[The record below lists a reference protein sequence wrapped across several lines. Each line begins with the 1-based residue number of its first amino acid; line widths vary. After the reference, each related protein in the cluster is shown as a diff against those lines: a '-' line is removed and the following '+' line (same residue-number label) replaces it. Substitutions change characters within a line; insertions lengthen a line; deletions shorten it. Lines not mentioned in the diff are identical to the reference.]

1 MSQPSSRAQSD
12 QEPHIK
18 RQKAEEAIEFIGAEQ
33 EISVKTASME
43 NEERQDE
50 VAGGNISATSKL
62 GAYSYTSQ
70 VASHKSIEDVLHGQ
84 VEVIGEGGAYRKS
97 AEYVLDGQ
105 VEAIGGGEDGIN
117 EVHLANTRFAEGV
130 GHVDCRPPYCK
141 DERREDICFLM
152 GPRGSGKTFYALKG
166 LSRIESTWM
175 SDEIERCF
183 TMYYKITNKSDLE
196 ASDGSHEFSTCKIE
210 EAIKTKLTA
219 KVGKVQRQLDM
230 RISLILDDA
239 TTAGDHVAELRNLC
253 KIYKILH
260 DLCRLPRL
268 IVVTTG
274 IDKFNFC
281 MGSGTAFPKFRMGQW
296 CLSSFQRALP
306 KWLPALSSNECEKLT
321 RIVESEPMYQ
331 RLLTNPRAAY
341 FLAHAVAT
349 YLDEDYVQQYMP
361 TVTLNVVTK
370 YIEASG
376 FCDLDSSSRRR
387 VARAIFKLLDDTS
400 KVVDEWHRNLEWPM
414 FATSESNWELD
425 DREFTMA
432 TSLIDYNVEREYG
445 EVTLVQGNHTVDI
458 SPAVTIVLF
467 FLIDVLGDLL
477 SNWSGFEILIAM
489 IELHHLVVKQT
500 GRDFTVR
507 LIKLK
512 KPFPPTVYR
521 ENLDVPI
528 LDKDYVYL
536 NGADAPFGDVLSFG
550 RFCRAKHET
559 NAEQLELDLQ
569 DELSKMGLVNGNS
582 NNNKACV
589 AITALMREWQ
599 KGSSHSMNEFAA
611 QGQTPQKEKDIFDQ
625 ARAEGALLQNKI
637 IEFNTNKEFSFSEEN
652 SRVTLSHGS
661 TTYTSED
668 PLPSRVDAVFY
679 TNACEFKI
687 KGIKGMEGAEAMIIS
702 PSDLVNH
709 LGDLDSEMDQWVK
722 QQIEGLRDGVFIRFV
737 FVSQA
742 FRG

>member
-1 MSQPSSRAQSD
+1 MHRMRCVGRRD
-12 QEPHIK
+12 
-18 RQKAEEAIEFIGAEQ
+18 
-33 EISVKTASME
+33 
-43 NEERQDE
+43 
-50 VAGGNISATSKL
+50 KL
-62 GAYSYTSQ
+62 CAYSYTSRLACQ
-70 VASHKSIEDVLHGQ
+70 KSIEDVLHGQ
-84 VEVIGEGGAYRKS
+84 IEVIGGDGAYRKS

-105 VEAIGGGEDGIN
+105 VEVIGGGEDGIN
-117 EVHLANTRFAEGV
+117 EVHLANTRFAKGV
-130 GHVDCRPPYCK
+130 GHVDCRPPYRK

-166 LSRIESTWM
+166 LSRRKSTLM

-219 KVGKVQRQLDM
+219 KVGKVQRKLDM

-274 IDKFNFC
+274 IDKFAFN

-306 KWLPALSSNECEKLT
+306 KWLPALRSNECEKLT

-349 YLDEDYVQQYMP
+349 YLNEDYVQQYMP
-361 TVTLNVVTK
+361 TVTMNVVTK

-425 DREFTMA
+425 DREFTVA
-432 TSLIDYNVEREYG
+432 TSLIDYNVERKNRK
-445 EVTLVQGNHTVDI
+445 VTLVQGNHTVDI

-477 SNWSGFEILIAM
+477 SKWSGFEILIAM

-500 GRDFTVR
+500 DRDFTVR

-512 KPFPPTVYR
+512 NPFPPPHYR
-521 ENLDVPI
+521 VNLDVPI
-528 LDKDYVYL
+528 LDKDCVYL

-550 RFCRAKHET
+550 RFCQAKHET

-569 DELSKMGLVNGNS
+569 DELSKMGLVNSN

-589 AITALMREWQ
+589 ATTALMQEWQ
-599 KGSSHSMNEFAA
+599 KGSSLSINEVAA

-625 ARAEGALLQNKI
+625 ARAEGALLQHKI
-637 IEFNTNKEFSFSEEN
+637 IEFDAYKKFRCRKEN

-687 KGIKGMEGAEAMIIS
+687 KGIKGMEGTEALIIS

-722 QQIEGLRDGVFIRFV
+722 QQIKGLRDSVFIRFV

-742 FRG
+742 FR

>member
-1 MSQPSSRAQSD
+1 MHRMPCVGR
-12 QEPHIK
+12 
-18 RQKAEEAIEFIGAEQ
+18 R
-33 EISVKTASME
+33 VK
-43 NEERQDE
+43 
-50 VAGGNISATSKL
+50 L
-62 GAYSYTSQ
+62 CAYSYTSRLACQ
-70 VASHKSIEDVLHGQ
+70 KSIEDVLHGQ
-84 VEVIGEGGAYRKS
+84 IEVIGGDGAYRKS
-97 AEYVLDGQ
+97 VEYVLDGQ
-105 VEAIGGGEDGIN
+105 VEVIGGGEDGIN
-117 EVHLANTRFAEGV
+117 EVQLANTRFAKGSCQV
-130 GHVDCRPPYCK
+130 AGRTYPYCK
-141 DERREDICFLM
+141 DERREDICFVM
-152 GPRGSGKTFYALKG
+152 GPRGSGKTLYALKG
-166 LSRIESTWM
+166 LSQVQST
-175 SDEIERCF
+175 DDKIERCF
-183 TMYYKITNKSDLE
+183 TMYYKVTNKSDLE
-196 ASDGSHEFSTCKIE
+196 ARDGSHQFSTCKIE

-219 KVGKVQRQLDM
+219 KVGKAQQILDM

-239 TTAGDHVAELRNLC
+239 TTAGDHIAKLGNLC
-253 KIYKILH
+253 KIYKILCG
-260 DLCRLPRL
+260 LCTLPRL

-281 MGSGTAFPKFRMGQW
+281 MGSGTAFPKYRMRQW
-296 CLSSFQRALP
+296 RLSSFETALP
-306 KWLPALSSNECEKLT
+306 QWLPALSSNECEKLT

-349 YLDEDYVQQYMP
+349 YLNEDYVQQYMP

-400 KVVDEWHRNLEWPM
+400 KVVDKWHRNLEWPM

-425 DREFTMA
+425 DKEFTMA
-432 TSLIDYNVEREYG
+432 TSLINYNVERKYG
-445 EVTLVQGNHTVDI
+445 EVTLVQGNHTVDV

-569 DELSKMGLVNGNS
+569 DELAKMGLVNGNS
-582 NNNKACV
+582 NNNNKACV

-599 KGSSHSMNEFAA
+599 KGSSHSMNEIAA
-611 QGQTPQKEKDIFDQ
+611 QGQTPQKEKDIVDQ

-637 IEFNTNKEFSFSEEN
+637 NEFNTNKEFRCSEEN
-652 SRVTLSHGS
+652 SRVTLSHGR

-687 KGIKGMEGAEAMIIS
+687 KGIKGMEGAETMIIS

-709 LGDLDSEMDQWVK
+709 LGDLNSEMDQWVK
-722 QQIEGLRDGVFIRFV
+722 QQIKGLRDGVSIRFV

>member
-1 MSQPSSRAQSD
+1 MHRMRCVGRRDKLRAY
-12 QEPHIK
+12 
-18 RQKAEEAIEFIGAEQ
+18 F
-33 EISVKTASME
+33 
-43 NEERQDE
+43 
-50 VAGGNISATSKL
+50 
-62 GAYSYTSQ
+62 YTSRLACQ
-70 VASHKSIEDVLHGQ
+70 KSIEDVLNGQ

-97 AEYVLDGQ
+97 VEYVLDGQ

-117 EVHLANTRFAEGV
+117 EVQLANTRFAKGACQV
-130 GHVDCRPPYCK
+130 AGRSYCY
-141 DERREDICFLM
+141 DERREDICFVM

-166 LSRIESTWM
+166 LSQVPSTYY
-175 SDEIERCF
+175 ENERCF
-183 TMYYKITNKSDLE
+183 TLYYKITNKCDLE
-196 ASDGSHEFSTCKIE
+196 ARDGSHKFSTYKIE

-219 KVGKVQRQLDM
+219 KVGKVQRKLDM

-239 TTAGDHVAELRNLC
+239 TTAGDHIGKLGNLC
-253 KIYKILH
+253 RIYEILRG
-260 DLCRLPRL
+260 LCTLPRL
-268 IVVTTG
+268 IVVATG

-281 MGSGTAFPKFRMGQW
+281 MGSGTAFPKYRMRQW
-296 CLSSFQRALP
+296 RLSSFETALP
-306 KWLPALSSNECEKLT
+306 QWLPALSSNKCEKLT

-341 FLAHAVAT
+341 FLAQAVAT

-370 YIEASG
+370 YLEASG
-376 FCDLDSSSRRR
+376 FCGLDSSSRRR

-400 KVVDEWHRNLEWPM
+400 RVVDRWHRNLEWPM

-425 DREFTMA
+425 DKEFNMA

-445 EVTLVQGNHTVDI
+445 QVTLVQGNHTVDV

-477 SNWSGFEILIAM
+477 SKWSGFEILIAM

-500 GRDFTVR
+500 DRDFTVR

-512 KPFPPTVYR
+512 NPFPPPHYR
-521 ENLDVPI
+521 VNLDVPI
-528 LDKDYVYL
+528 LDKDCVYL

-550 RFCRAKHET
+550 RFCQAKHET

-569 DELSKMGLVNGNS
+569 DELSKMGLVNGDSNS
-582 NNNKACV
+582 NNKACV
-589 AITALMREWQ
+589 ATTALMQEWQ
-599 KGSSHSMNEFAA
+599 KGSSLSINEVAA

-625 ARAEGALLQNKI
+625 ARAEGALLQHKI
-637 IEFNTNKEFSFSEEN
+637 IEFDAYKKFRCRKEN

-687 KGIKGMEGAEAMIIS
+687 KGIKGMEGTEALIIS

-709 LGDLDSEMDQWVK
+709 LGDLNSEMDHWVK
-722 QQIEGLRDGVFIRFV
+722 QQIKGLRDSVFIRFV

-742 FRG
+742 FR

>member
-1 MSQPSSRAQSD
+1 MHGMHCVGR
-12 QEPHIK
+12 
-18 RQKAEEAIEFIGAEQ
+18 R
-33 EISVKTASME
+33 VKL
-43 NEERQDE
+43 R
-50 VAGGNISATSKL
+50 V
-62 GAYSYTSQ
+62 YSYTSRLAYQ
-70 VASHKSIEDVLHGQ
+70 ESIEDVLHGQ
-84 VEVIGEGGAYRKS
+84 VEVIG
-97 AEYVLDGQ
+97 
-105 VEAIGGGEDGIN
+105 GGEDGIN
-117 EVHLANTRFAEGV
+117 EVQLANTRFAEGV
-130 GHVDCRPPYCK
+130 CHYAGRSYRY
-141 DERREDICFLM
+141 DERRADICFVM
-152 GPRGSGKTFYALKG
+152 GPRGSGKTFYALKA
-166 LSRIESTWM
+166 LSRATSTRM

-183 TMYYKITNKSDLE
+183 TLYYKITNKSDLE
-196 ASDGSHEFSTCKIE
+196 ARDGSHQFSTCKIE

-219 KVGKVQRQLDM
+219 KVGKVQRKLDM
-230 RISLILDDA
+230 RILLILDDA
-239 TTAGDHVAELRNLC
+239 TTAGDHIAKLGKNLC
-253 KIYKILH
+253 KIYEILFG
-260 DLCRLPRL
+260 LCTLPRL

-274 IDKFNFC
+274 IDKFDFY
-281 MGSGTAFPKFRMGQW
+281 MGSGTAFPKFRMSQW

-306 KWLPALSSNECEKLT
+306 KWLPALSSHECEKLT
-321 RIVESEPMYQ
+321 RIVESEPMYH

-349 YLDEDYVQQYMP
+349 YLNEDYVQQYMP

-400 KVVDEWHRNLEWPM
+400 RVVDQWHRNLEWPM

-425 DREFTMA
+425 DKEFTLA
-432 TSLIDYNVEREYG
+432 TSLINYNVERENG
-445 EVTLVQGNHTVDI
+445 KVTLVQGNHTVDV

-477 SNWSGFEILIAM
+477 SNWSGFEVLIAM

-500 GRDFTVR
+500 GRDFKVC

-512 KPFPPTVYR
+512 TPFLPTHYR
-521 ENLDVPI
+521 VNLDVPI
-528 LDKDYVYL
+528 FDKDCVYL
-536 NGADAPFGDVLSFG
+536 NGSDAPFGDVLSFG

-569 DELSKMGLVNGNS
+569 DELSKMGLVNGN

-589 AITALMREWQ
+589 ATTALMREWQ
-599 KGSSHSMNEFAA
+599 KVASHSINEVAA

-625 ARAEGALLQNKI
+625 ARAEGALLQHKI
-637 IEFNTNKEFSFSEEN
+637 IEFDAYKKFRCRKEN

-687 KGIKGMEGAEAMIIS
+687 KGTETMIIS

-709 LGDLDSEMDQWVK
+709 LGDLDSEMDQLVK
-722 QQIEGLRDGVFIRFV
+722 RQIKGLRDGVSIRFV

-742 FRG
+742 FR